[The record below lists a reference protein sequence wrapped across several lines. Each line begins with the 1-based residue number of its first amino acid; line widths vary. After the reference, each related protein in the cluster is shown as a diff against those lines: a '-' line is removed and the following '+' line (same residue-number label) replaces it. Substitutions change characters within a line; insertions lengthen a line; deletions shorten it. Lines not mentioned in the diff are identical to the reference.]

1 MGRYKLRCR
10 AHAPRLPHELAENGE
25 VVMSV
30 SGLDGRLEELVERI
44 RHSMTDPALLA
55 QLEQGSKRH
64 VVYIDGRERRLVAGK
79 ATIFDSFHGIN
90 HPPGPPKAFIT
101 MAFML
106 RSPVRRVE
114 GAKAPDRAARPDPWG
129 CGSATS
135 SNRAARLASSTR
147 LKRVSYCLNAFAIR
161 SCVCSGVR
169 SSMWLAIDQ

>member
-79 ATIFDSFHGIN
+79 ATIFDSFHGIY

-114 GAKAPDRAARPDPWG
+114 GAKASD
-129 CGSATS
+129 
-135 SNRAARLASSTR
+135 RAARLASSTR